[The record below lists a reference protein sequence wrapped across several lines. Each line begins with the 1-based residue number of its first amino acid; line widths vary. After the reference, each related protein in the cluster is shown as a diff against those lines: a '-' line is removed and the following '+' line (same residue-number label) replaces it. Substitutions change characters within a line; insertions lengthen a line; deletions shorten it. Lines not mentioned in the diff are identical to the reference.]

1 MNVFNNKVCSVRGWN
16 PLFIFLTYFF
26 DFQNFSTSAFTA
38 GTSQSSSSSSHHFQI
53 NSSPKRR
60 TFCFFTLLVNDFNWH
75 QIVNSASKFQA
86 VLWLWRVRK
95 LWKREFSLLL
105 CSFERRLQHN
115 NLSIS
120 HLDNQLGLPL
130 NTFII
135 DVKSAAVQTVKA
147 DHCTIM
153 TEVTLKGSSKVT

>member
-1 MNVFNNKVCSVRGWN
+1 M
-16 PLFIFLTYFF
+16 FLTIRYVVFVDGTLCSYFWLI
-26 DFQNFSTSAFTA
+26 FSIFRISRHLHFTA

-120 HLDNQLGLPL
+120 HLDNQLSLPL